1 MKLLAFLIFTI
12 FYLLSSLFDMID
24 KEYVRGDIMNLKNTN
39 RLFVIIGLIILVI
52 AGRFVLMKNEVVE
65 MPTVQVVT
73 QTAVI
78 PSYEGSYCW
87 HSSGESTCVDK
98 AAPHEIIEMGK
109 EPFVN
114 VSPGETIEFQY
125 SQSPT
130 SLSIQQWVQDFDY
143 EEIATTVRFTA
154 PSEKGKYIISSLAR
168 FSNGDRTDTIAIEV
182 D

>member
-1 MKLLAFLIFTI
+1 MKLLVFLIFTI
-12 FYLLSSLFDMID
+12 FYLLSNLFDMID
-24 KEYVRGDIMNLKNTN
+24 KEYVRGDIMNLKKAN

-52 AGRFVLMKNEVVE
+52 AGRFVFMKNEVIE

-73 QTAVI
+73 QATVI

-98 AAPHEIIEMGK
+98 VVPHEIIEMGK
-109 EPFVN
+109 EPFVK

-130 SLSIQQWVQDFDY
+130 SVSIQQWIQGFDY

-154 PSEKGKYIISSLAR
+154 PSEKGTYIISSLAR
-168 FSNGDRTDTIAIEV
+168 FLNGDRTDTIAIEV
-182 D
+182 E